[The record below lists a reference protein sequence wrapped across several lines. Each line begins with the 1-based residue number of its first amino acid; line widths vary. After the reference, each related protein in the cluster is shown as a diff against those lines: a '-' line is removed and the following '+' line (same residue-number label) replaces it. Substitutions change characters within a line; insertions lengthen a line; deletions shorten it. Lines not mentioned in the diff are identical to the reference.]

1 MRNLSSLT
9 RDGIHAPAPDV
20 QRANHWITKKVPLYR
35 FIMRINKMIPI
46 KQSLRYVV
54 SSHHQKVVAIIII
67 KSLATQPVLEPTAIL
82 ECSTGVD

>member
-1 MRNLSSLT
+1 
-9 RDGIHAPAPDV
+9 
-20 QRANHWITKKVPLYR
+20 
-35 FIMRINKMIPI
+35 MIPI

-54 SSHHQKVVAIIII
+54 SSHHQTVVAIIII